1 MALIREGQKVRE
13 TSKEE
18 LKSCCWCLH
27 FDGKK
32 INGVEH
38 QAVVLKNAE
47 KEIKLKPMVLTDGKS
62 CTIYEGIKEV
72 LDEYDLWGS
81 IKMIVSDTTNVN
93 TEKYGG
99 VVARIQNEMEQ
110 KDLTN

>member
-1 MALIREGQKVRE
+1 
-13 TSKEE
+13 
-18 LKSCCWCLH
+18 
-27 FDGKK
+27 
-32 INGVEH
+32 
-38 QAVVLKNAE
+38 
-47 KEIKLKPMVLTDGKS
+47 MVLTDGKS